1 MRTVV
6 ITLILSV
13 GCIGI
18 VSAASVFVESDKPE
32 ENRLYDG
39 RPYSIEFMAK
49 RAALP
54 YSGGIYGKRAAALPY
69 SGGIYGKRAA
79 LPYSGGIYGKRASVP
94 FSGGIYGKRS
104 SDDIPLDHVN
114 GISIRAMPINGGF
127 YG

>member
-1 MRTVV
+1 MRTV
-6 ITLILSV
+6 ILCLILSV
-13 GCIGI
+13 GCIGMA
-18 VSAASVFVESDKPE
+18 SAASIYIDSNRPDYE
-32 ENRLYDG
+32 ENLQKVYDNRLQ
-39 RPYSIEFMAK
+39 PYAIEYLAK
-49 RAALP
+49 R
-54 YSGGIYGKRAAALPY
+54 AALPY

-104 SDDIPLDHVN
+104 VDEAPVDHVN